1 MIIAIDGPSGAGKS
15 TLGKMLAKELGLLYL
30 DTGAMYRAVG
40 LAVLEKGINFDDNE
54 KVSEIAADTNIELV
68 GEPENQKVFLD
79 ERDVS
84 AEIRT
89 NAVGQAASIVSTISQ
104 VRKILV
110 EHQRTLGENSEKGC
124 VLDGR
129 DIGTII
135 FPNADAKFFLTA
147 KPEARARRRY
157 EEDLNKAHITTYK
170 ETLAEINLR
179 DKRDVSRADSPL
191 TISEDAVV
199 IDTSELDLREVFE
212 QMMSVVRE
220 SQNAKSKTT

>member
-1 MIIAIDGPSGAGKS
+1 
-15 TLGKMLAKELGLLYL
+15 
-30 DTGAMYRAVG
+30 MYRAVG
-40 LAVLEKGINFDDNE
+40 LAVLEKGINFDDKE
-54 KVSEIAADTNIELV
+54 KVSEIAANTSIELV

-79 ERDVS
+79 KRDVS
-84 AEIRT
+84 TEIRT

-129 DIGTII
+129 DIGTIV

-157 EEDLNKAHITTYK
+157 EEDLKKAHLTTYE